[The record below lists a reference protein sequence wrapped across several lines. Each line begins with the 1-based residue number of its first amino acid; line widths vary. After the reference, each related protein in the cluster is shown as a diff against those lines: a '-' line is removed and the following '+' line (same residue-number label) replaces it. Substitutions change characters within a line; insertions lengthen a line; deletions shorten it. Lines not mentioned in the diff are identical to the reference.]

1 MERERSFIRFLRRNA
16 AYIVLA
22 LCVAAI
28 GISLTVVFIQR
39 SNAAKH
45 EIHTEI
51 PVDTPVDN
59 PTDDPVDNPI
69 DDPEPQVPVVS
80 AIVFDVPVENAISIG
95 DYTETLAYNAT
106 LKRYEAHKAIDIF
119 AAEGSAV
126 YAAWDGTVESVETT
140 LLTGTTVVIDH
151 GNGLK
156 TVYNSLL
163 DGDEVVAGQAVKKGD
178 RIGEISVSNR
188 QESAEGAHLHFA
200 VTENGVAID
209 PAKYLVS
216 DEK

>member
-28 GISLTVVFIQR
+28 GISLAIVFVQR

-45 EIHTEI
+45 EMHTEI
-51 PVDTPVDN
+51 PVDNPVDN
-59 PTDDPVDNPI
+59 PVDDPTDDPVDKPI

-106 LKRYEAHKAIDIF
+106 LKR
-119 AAEGSAV
+119 
-126 YAAWDGTVESVETT
+126 
-140 LLTGTTVVIDH
+140 
-151 GNGLK
+151 
-156 TVYNSLL
+156 
-163 DGDEVVAGQAVKKGD
+163 
-178 RIGEISVSNR
+178 
-188 QESAEGAHLHFA
+188 
-200 VTENGVAID
+200 
-209 PAKYLVS
+209 
-216 DEK
+216 